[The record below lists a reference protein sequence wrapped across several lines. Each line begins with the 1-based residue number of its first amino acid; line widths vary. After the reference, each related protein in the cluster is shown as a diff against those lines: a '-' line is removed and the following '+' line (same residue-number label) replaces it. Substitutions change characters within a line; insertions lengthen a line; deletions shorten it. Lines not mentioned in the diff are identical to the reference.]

1 MTTISTATCIYTY
14 IYMFLYM
21 CMLVYKALGIIFLE
35 NVFFGTHVYTV
46 HVLDIEGTCTVNVN
60 STVDVTNP
68 QFACKWRWFVA
79 IVAS

>member
-46 HVLDIEGTCTVNVN
+46 HVLDIACTCTVNVL
-60 STVDVTNP
+60 DVTNP
-68 QFACKWRWFVA
+68 QFACKWRWYAA